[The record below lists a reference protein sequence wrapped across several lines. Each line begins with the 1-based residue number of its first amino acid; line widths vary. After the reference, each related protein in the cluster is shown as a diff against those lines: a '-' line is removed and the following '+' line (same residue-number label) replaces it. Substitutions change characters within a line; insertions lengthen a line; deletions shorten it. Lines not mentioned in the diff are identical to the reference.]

1 MQQEKNEKY
10 EVHVQIEYLW
20 GTVWLHVSTNTLE
33 KRYLK
38 TVCLQM
44 TALDKFL
51 EFERAALAVYWF
63 FFFKYLPSPFALH
76 FIALI
81 ISNFSP
87 PHFTC
92 YLWVQLFTYLYIKVK
107 TQNTPVQLRP
117 KILLSEI

>member
-20 GTVWLHVSTNTLE
+20 GTVWLHVCTNTLE

-51 EFERAALAVYWF
+51 EFERAALAVYCF
-63 FFFKYLPSPFALH
+63 FFFQIFAFPFCLTLYCFNH
-76 FIALI
+76 F
-81 ISNFSP
+81 
-87 PHFTC
+87 
-92 YLWVQLFTYLYIKVK
+92 
-107 TQNTPVQLRP
+107 
-117 KILLSEI
+117 